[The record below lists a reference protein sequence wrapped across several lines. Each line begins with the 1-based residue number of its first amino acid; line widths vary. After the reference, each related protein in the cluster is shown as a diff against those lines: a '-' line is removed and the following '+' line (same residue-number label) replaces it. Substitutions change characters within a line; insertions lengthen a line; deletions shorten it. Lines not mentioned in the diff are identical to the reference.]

1 MSSKNVQESQQQS
14 QGIALGTQGNEDI
27 TIPQGTKG
35 PHYKQEGPDDRQIPN
50 QERSSATNQGKVED
64 RTGQNNPW

>member
-14 QGIALGTQGNEDI
+14 QGIAIGTQGNEDI

-35 PHYKQEGPDDRQIPN
+35 PNRKHEGPDDRQVPN
-50 QERSSATNQGKVED
+50 QERSSATNQGKAED
-64 RTGQNNPW
+64 RTGQNNP